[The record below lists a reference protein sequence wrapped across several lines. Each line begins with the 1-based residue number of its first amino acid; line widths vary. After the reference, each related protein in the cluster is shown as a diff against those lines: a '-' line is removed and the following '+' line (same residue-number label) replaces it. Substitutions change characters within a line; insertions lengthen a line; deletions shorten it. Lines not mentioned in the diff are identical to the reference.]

1 MSAGRNRTP
10 VCAVYASSTARALTS
25 VAGALFS
32 QGGASM
38 EARKAY
44 FMVRAEV
51 PNASDRAKFDQWYG
65 THHLPLAMD
74 KFHCEKGWR
83 FWSRSDASVHYALYQ
98 FKDMA
103 TLRDRLDSPDFKLLI
118 ADFDQ
123 AWPGITRNRDLIES
137 VQEA

>member
-1 MSAGRNRTP
+1 
-10 VCAVYASSTARALTS
+10 
-25 VAGALFS
+25 
-32 QGGASM
+32 M

-44 FMVRAEV
+44 FMVRAQV
-51 PNASDRAKFDQWYG
+51 PNEPDRAKFDQWYG

-83 FWSRSDASVHYALYQ
+83 FWSRSDASIHYALYQ

-103 TLRDRLDSPDFKLLI
+103 TLRERLDSSDFKLLI

-123 AWPGITRNRDLIES
+123 AWPAVTRSRDLIES

>member
-1 MSAGRNRTP
+1 MSAGRTRTP
-10 VCAVYASSTARALTS
+10 VCVVYASSPARRVPS
-25 VAGALFS
+25 VGGALFS
-32 QGGASM
+32 QRGAGT

-51 PNASDRAKFDQWYG
+51 PNESDRAKFDQWYG

-103 TLRDRLDSPDFKLLI
+103 TLRDRLDSPDSKLLI
-118 ADFDQ
+118 AISIRH
-123 AWPGITRNRDLIES
+123 GRE
-137 VQEA
+137 

>member
-1 MSAGRNRTP
+1 
-10 VCAVYASSTARALTS
+10 
-25 VAGALFS
+25 
-32 QGGASM
+32 M
-38 EARKAY
+38 EARKTY

-83 FWSRSDASVHYALYQ
+83 FWSSSDASVHYGLYQ

-123 AWPGITRNRDLIES
+123 AWPGITRSRDLIES
-137 VQEA
+137 VQAA